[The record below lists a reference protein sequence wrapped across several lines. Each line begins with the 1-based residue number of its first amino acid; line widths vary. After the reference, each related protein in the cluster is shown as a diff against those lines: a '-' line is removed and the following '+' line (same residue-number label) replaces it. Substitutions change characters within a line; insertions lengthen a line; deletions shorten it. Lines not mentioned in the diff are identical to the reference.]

1 MSRLDDLMEKYAADL
16 TEIGEPVDR
25 KFLFAVVKACGP
37 AIYRKD
43 ASLVAASDKEE
54 LSRVKQNFLIGK
66 LGLKDSEKLDA
77 GLEEV
82 TTKYAKRSKHR
93 AVFYYLLAKQFKKRA
108 ALMK

>member
-1 MSRLDDLMEKYAADL
+1 MSRLDDLMDQYISDL
-16 TEIGEPVDR
+16 TEMGEPVDK

-43 ASLVAASDKEE
+43 SSLVASSDPEE
-54 LSRVKQNFLIGK
+54 LSRVKNNFLIGK
-66 LGLKDSEKLDA
+66 LGLKDTEKLDT

-82 TTKYAKRSKHR
+82 SQKYSKPNKHR
-93 AVFYYLLAKQFKKRA
+93 VVFYYLLARKFKKRA